1 MAGTR
6 CSARRRW
13 CSACPRGRG
22 LGGER
27 VLVDSPFSHIDGNG
41 KLRMVDVSNKR
52 RTLRKAWARCQV
64 VTDVKLASLER
75 RHDGLDVVHAAR
87 VAGVLAAKRTAE
99 IIPLCHTL
107 HLSDVNVELTEVSS
121 SVVATES
128 TGVEME
134 ALTACAFA
142 ALSILDALTALDPEA
157 RIDDLVLLR
166 KEGGKSGSWGRLV
179 EAPTKRR
186 RRRSS

>member
-1 MAGTR
+1 
-6 CSARRRW
+6 
-13 CSACPRGRG
+13 
-22 LGGER
+22 
-27 VLVDSPFSHIDGNG
+27 
-41 KLRMVDVSNKR
+41 MVDISSKR
-52 RTLRKAWARCQV
+52 RTLRKAWAQCLV
-64 VTDVKLASLER
+64 VTDVKLAKVER
-75 RHDGLDVVHAAR
+75 RHDSLEIEHAAR

-107 HLSDVNVELTEVSS
+107 HLSDVNVELVERDGGVEVSS
-121 SVVATES
+121 SVIANES

-142 ALSILDALTALDPEA
+142 ALSLLDSLRTLDPDA
-157 RIDDLVLLR
+157 RIDDLVLLK

-179 EAPTKRR
+179 EAPSRRR

>member
-1 MAGTR
+1 M
-6 CSARRRW
+6 
-13 CSACPRGRG
+13 
-22 LGGER
+22 
-27 VLVDSPFSHIDGNG
+27 DSPFSHVDGAG
-41 KLRMVDVSNKR
+41 KLRMVDISGKR
-52 RTLRKAWARCQV
+52 HTLRKAWAQCLV
-64 VTDVKLASLER
+64 VTDIKLANIER
-75 RHDGLDVVHAAR
+75 RHDSLEVEHAAR

-107 HLSDVNVELTEVSS
+107 HLSDVNVELVERDGGVEVSS
-121 SVVATES
+121 SVIANES

-142 ALSILDALTALDPEA
+142 ALSILDSLRALDPNA
-157 RIDDLVLLR
+157 RIDDLVLLK

-179 EAPTKRR
+179 EAPSRRR

>member
-1 MAGTR
+1 
-6 CSARRRW
+6 
-13 CSACPRGRG
+13 
-22 LGGER
+22 
-27 VLVDSPFSHIDGNG
+27 
-41 KLRMVDVSNKR
+41 MVDISNKR
-52 RTLRKAWARCQV
+52 RTLRKAWAQCLV
-64 VTDVKLASLER
+64 VTDVKLAKVER
-75 RHDGLDVVHAAR
+75 RHDSLEIEHAAR

-107 HLSDVNVELTEVSS
+107 HLSDVNVELVERDGGVEVSS
-121 SVVATES
+121 SVIANES

-142 ALSILDALTALDPEA
+142 ALSLLDSLRTLDPDA
-157 RIDDLVLLR
+157 RIDDLVLLK

-179 EAPTKRR
+179 EAPSRRR

>member
-1 MAGTR
+1 
-6 CSARRRW
+6 
-13 CSACPRGRG
+13 
-22 LGGER
+22 
-27 VLVDSPFSHIDGNG
+27 VDNPFSHVDGTG
-41 KLRMVDVSNKR
+41 KLRMVDISGKR
-52 RTLRKAWARCQV
+52 RTLRKAWAQCRV

-75 RHDGLDVVHAAR
+75 RHDGLEAVHAAR

-99 IIPLCHTL
+99 IIPLCHSL
-107 HLSDVNVELTEVSS
+107 HLSDVNVELVEKEGALEISS
-121 SVVATES
+121 SVIASES

-142 ALSILDALTALDPEA
+142 ALSILDSLTPLDPHA
-157 RIDDLVLLR
+157 RMDDLVLLR

-179 EAPTKRR
+179 ESPPRRR